1 MYRGQPRKLAQIL
14 PATALSDESSSAE
27 SIASGPSGAVKRVKA
42 AKAPA
47 KPRRFV
53 TDVACNNCRRRKAKV
68 NDDELGFHSPSRG
81 IQGLTNAVLR
91 LVQQCPPRLWAL
103 SEETGRVHL

>member
-1 MYRGQPRKLAQIL
+1 MNRGHPRKLAQIL

-27 SIASGPSGAVKRVKA
+27 SVTPGLSRAVKRAKA

-53 TDVACNNCRRRKAKV
+53 TDVACNNCRRRKSKV
-68 NDDELGFHSPSRG
+68 NEDELDFYSPSR
-81 IQGLTNAVLR
+81 
-91 LVQQCPPRLWAL
+91 
-103 SEETGRVHL
+103 